1 VGTVIAYRN
10 AEEIDR
16 PFIVSTWSSSFR
28 DQDSA
33 GMIAMDT
40 WADVMHAQIDR
51 LLVRADVTTLVAY
64 ETDERKGCGH
74 DLYGFIAGDAE
85 PRPIKIDGAIHT
97 LPVVFYCYTKQAYR
111 RRFHIQRGLW
121 RALGIDP
128 EKPFAYACDTRA
140 VTELAHKIPLARY
153 TPKVA
158 RYPKS
163 TNPTT
168 PKQEIHR
175 GR

>member
-1 VGTVIAYRN
+1 MTIAFRA
-10 AEEIDR
+10 AEPVDR

-33 GMIAMDT
+33 GMIANEC
-40 WADVMHAQIDR
+40 WAAVMHDQVDR
-51 LLVRADVTTLVAY
+51 LLRRADVTALVAY
-64 ETDERKGCGH
+64 ETDERQGSGV
-74 DLYGFIAGDAE
+74 DLYGFIAGDPQ
-85 PRPIKIDGAIHT
+85 PRPIRIDDVTHM

-111 RRFHIQRGLW
+111 RRFGIQRGLW
-121 RALGIDP
+121 RALGVDP
-128 EKPFAYACDTRA
+128 EKPFAHACDSRA
-140 VTELAHKIPLARY
+140 VTELAHKIPLARW

-163 TNPTT
+163 SNNPT
-168 PKQEIHR
+168 PVQEIHR